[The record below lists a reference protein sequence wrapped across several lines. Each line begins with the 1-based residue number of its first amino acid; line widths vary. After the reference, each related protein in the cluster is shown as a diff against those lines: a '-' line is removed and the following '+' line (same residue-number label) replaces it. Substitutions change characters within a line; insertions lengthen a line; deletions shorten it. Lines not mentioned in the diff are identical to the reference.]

1 MQGSRNVMCSD
12 KAGLRSVKHGIISYS
27 TGGIV
32 VKTVEMDIEIE
43 LLDLQVCFISLDVN
57 GL

>member
-1 MQGSRNVMCSD
+1 MCSD